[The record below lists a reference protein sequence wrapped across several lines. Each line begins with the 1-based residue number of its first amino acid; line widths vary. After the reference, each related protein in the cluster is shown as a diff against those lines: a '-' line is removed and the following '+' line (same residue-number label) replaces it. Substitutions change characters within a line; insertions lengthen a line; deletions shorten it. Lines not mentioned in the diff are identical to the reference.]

1 MMRVAVIGAT
11 GIVGRHVVPRL
22 REHGHEARVV
32 APAEADVEALRRL
45 GVEAAQ
51 GDIFDL
57 HSLRQ
62 GIKGCSAALHLATA
76 APRPGHAPNWALND
90 RIRREGTANL
100 LEACRSVGVQR
111 YIQQSLAFLV
121 GGTSDLV
128 DETAPLLPATP
139 ATGSAIDAERLV
151 AASGLDWVILR
162 DGALYGP
169 GTGREEYWR
178 ALASSG
184 ELLLPGD
191 GSDYISLI
199 HVADLAECFVLAA
212 EPGASG
218 LIASVVDDEPTTYRE
233 LFTYVALLE
242 GAAAPAAGGE
252 SHFPSF
258 RIANSK
264 AREILGW
271 RPFYR
276 SYRSGLA

>member
-1 MMRVAVIGAT
+1 MLRVAVIGAT
-11 GIVGRHVVPRL
+11 GIIGRHVLQRL
-22 REHGHEARVV
+22 QERGHEVRAVV
-32 APAEADVEALRRL
+32 PAEADVEAQRRL
-45 GVEAAQ
+45 GVEATQ

-62 GIKGCSAALHLATA
+62 AIKGCSAALHLATA
-76 APRPGHAPNWALND
+76 APRPGRPPNWALND

-100 LEACRSVGVQR
+100 LDACRSVGVQR
-111 YIQQSLAFLV
+111 YVHQSLAFLV
-121 GGTSDLV
+121 GGTADLV
-128 DETAPLLPATP
+128 DETAPLLPATQ
-139 ATGSAIDAERLV
+139 ATGSAMDAERLV
-151 AASGLDWVILR
+151 AASGLDWVIVR

-178 ALASSG
+178 ALARSG

-199 HVADLAECFVLAA
+199 HVADLAECFVLAT
-212 EPGASG
+212 ERGASG
-218 LIASVVDDEPTTYRE
+218 LIASVVDDEPTTYKE

-242 GAAAPAAGGE
+242 GAAVPATGGE
-252 SHFPSF
+252 ALFPSF
-258 RIANSK
+258 RIANSR